1 MLSNKEIVERIRH
14 LGKKVGLTSDFAICR
29 QCQFEN
35 RAVLG
40 KIDTLKTAP
49 RLDTLEK
56 FASGLGVAIEDLV
69 YSRTEADMEL
79 SRTVSQLTEYEKTEV
94 VVYAKMIIKEKN
106 EKAKKVA

>member
-56 FASGLGVAIEDLV
+56 FANGLGVAI
-69 YSRTEADMEL
+69 
-79 SRTVSQLTEYEKTEV
+79 VSTPNGVMTDHKARLMNVGGEV
-94 VVYAKMIIKEKN
+94 LC
-106 EKAKKVA
+106 KVI